1 VTPAVV
7 WLKLQ
12 PTSLPKVFM
21 SSVSMVIGLASIEVH
36 FPDSGSLKTKRQF
49 LKRIKDRVRNKFNVS
64 IAEVDHN
71 DLWQRTTLG
80 VSVVANQ
87 RQFANQVLS
96 GVVDLIGKENG
107 VQLLDYSIELL

>member
-1 VTPAVV
+1 
-7 WLKLQ
+7 
-12 PTSLPKVFM
+12 M
-21 SSVSMVIGLASIEVH
+21 SSVSMIVGLASIDIHLPE
-36 FPDSGSLKTKRQF
+36 SGSLKAKRQI
-49 LKRIKDRVRNKFNVS
+49 LKRIKDRVRNRFNVS

-96 GVVDLIGKENG
+96 GVVELIGRING
-107 VQLLDYSIELL
+107 VQMLDYSIELL

>member
-1 VTPAVV
+1 MVV
-7 WLKLQ
+7 
-12 PTSLPKVFM
+12 
-21 SSVSMVIGLASIEVH
+21 GLASIDIHIPE
-36 FPDSGSLKTKRQF
+36 SGSLKTKRQF
-49 LKRIKDRVRNKFNVS
+49 VKRIKDRVKNRFNVS

-96 GVVDLIGKENG
+96 GVVEFVGKING
-107 VQLLDYSIELL
+107 VQILDYSVEFL

>member
-1 VTPAVV
+1 MP
-7 WLKLQ
+7 
-12 PTSLPKVFM
+12 
-21 SSVSMVIGLASIEVH
+21 SVSMVVGLASIDIHIPE
-36 FPDSGSLKTKRQF
+36 SGSLKTKRQF
-49 LKRIKDRVRNKFNVS
+49 VKRIKDRVKNRFNVS

-96 GVVDLIGKENG
+96 GVVEFIGRING
-107 VQLLDYSIELL
+107 VQILDYSVELL